1 MNIKIPMR
9 SVLRIFRELPYQ
21 FCLESREVLL
31 GYQLSLTWGVGGGRG
46 GVSFYTGIITAIYLV
61 SYANLELKV
70 LVCLFE
76 GQMPHPLFGHT
87 LMPVSALNTV
97 S

>member
-31 GYQLSLTWGVGGGRG
+31 GYQLSLTWGVGGGGEG
-46 GVSFYTGIITAIYLV
+46 GREFLYRNNQG
-61 SYANLELKV
+61 V
-70 LVCLFE
+70 LPCQLCK
-76 GQMPHPLFGHT
+76 P
-87 LMPVSALNTV
+87 
-97 S
+97 

>member
-31 GYQLSLTWGVGGGRG
+31 GYQSSLTWGVGGGG
-46 GVSFYTGIITAIYLV
+46 GGGGGGGA
-61 SYANLELKV
+61 
-70 LVCLFE
+70 
-76 GQMPHPLFGHT
+76 
-87 LMPVSALNTV
+87 
-97 S
+97 

>member
-9 SVLRIFRELPYQ
+9 SVLRIIRELPYQ
-21 FCLESREVLL
+21 FCLGSREVLL
-31 GYQLSLTWGVGGGRG
+31 GYQLSLTWGGGGCL
-46 GVSFYTGIITAIYLV
+46 SFYTGIIKAFYLV

-76 GQMPHPLFGHT
+76 GQMPHTLFGHT

-97 S
+97 R

>member
-21 FCLESREVLL
+21 FCLESREELL
-31 GYQLSLTWGVGGGRG
+31 GYQLSLTWRGGGGGG
-46 GVSFYTGIITAIYLV
+46 GVSFYTGIIKAFYLV